1 MCRVTGVFGYG
12 MTVIF
17 GVSRFRRSLSRRRVG
32 RARTWVLQVAS
43 CFFAGVSA
51 RSRTCIYRNWRCV
64 VFLFSHIDHQTQYTT
79 VLGACALCWGH
90 TRGWWPQQSQRPHP
104 ARAAPAYHSRRRE
117 PWGSTVASLA
127 HPTYTLLTPPHGSP
141 SRPRPPCLPP
151 TIRTH
156 GAAPS
161 DALCSSTCACTAR
174 SRALKTSRAT
184 ACSSGEQLGDPAARA
199 RAFSASR
206 ARHTV
211 GEREQEISAS
221 RARVRRSRRLVDH
234 LAHPADVVERCL
246 APTAAVQPPASG
258 GRMSGSSR

>member
-1 MCRVTGVFGYG
+1 MTGVFGYG

-32 RARTWVLQVAS
+32 RARTWVLQVKS
-43 CFFAGVSA
+43 CLLAGGFA

-79 VLGACALCWGH
+79 VLGACAVLGAH
-90 TRGWWPQQSQRPHP
+90 ARVVAAAKPKASSSARGARVPLKA
-104 ARAAPAYHSRRRE
+104 ARAVGVH
-117 PWGSTVASLA
+117 TVASLA

-141 SRPRPPCLPP
+141 SRPRPPCLPS

-211 GEREQEISAS
+211 GERE
-221 RARVRRSRRLVDH
+221 SRRFRRVALACVDLVASSIIW
-234 LAHPADVVERCL
+234 LTQRMWLSDVWRQRQRCNRRLPEVE
-246 APTAAVQPPASG
+246 
-258 GRMSGSSR
+258 